1 MRGGSGKRRRRGSS
15 PAVTIAPNGAS
26 IPLTSDR
33 TTARIVV
40 AEDSL
45 LVRTGIVRLLRDA
58 FDVVGEASSARE
70 LLDLVEREQPDAALI
85 DIRLPPTHSDEGLRA
100 AAEIRRRFPSV
111 ALLVVSQYVEAEY
124 ALRLL
129 SGEERQVGY
138 LLKDRILEP
147 RQLTD
152 AITRIVEGGVVV
164 DPALVT
170 QLLDRPRL
178 GEPLGDLTPRER
190 DVLALMAEGLTDRGI
205 AERLF
210 VTPKTVETHIRHI
223 FGKLS
228 LPETALDNK
237 RVHAVLTY
245 LRA

>member
-1 MRGGSGKRRRRGSS
+1 
-15 PAVTIAPNGAS
+15 VTIARDGTG
-26 IPLTSDR
+26 IPSAHERSL
-33 TTARIVV
+33 ARVVV

-45 LVRTGIVRLLRDA
+45 LVRTGLVRLLRDDC
-58 FDVVGEASSARE
+58 DVVGEAATAAD
-70 LLDLVEREQPDAALI
+70 LLQVVEREQPDAALI

-100 AAEIRRRFPSV
+100 AAEIRSRFPSV

-129 SGEERQVGY
+129 EGEERRIGY

-170 QLLDRPRL
+170 QLLERPRL
-178 GEPLGDLTPRER
+178 HDPLGELTPRER
-190 DVLALMAEGLTDRGI
+190 EVLALMAEGLTDRGI
-205 AERLF
+205 GRRLF
-210 VTPKTVETHIRHI
+210 VTPKTVETHVRHI
-223 FGKLS
+223 FAKLS

>member
-1 MRGGSGKRRRRGSS
+1 
-15 PAVTIAPNGAS
+15 VTIARDGVSARS
-26 IPLTSDR
+26 ARERS
-33 TTARIVV
+33 TARVVV
-40 AEDSL
+40 ADDSL
-45 LVRTGIVRLLRDA
+45 VVRAGLVRLLRDS
-58 FDVVGEASSARE
+58 FDVVGEASTAEE
-70 LLDLVEREQPDAALI
+70 LLAVVERERPDAALI
-85 DIRLPPTHSDEGLRA
+85 DIRLPPTQTDEGLRA

-129 SGEERQVGY
+129 EGDERRVGY

-147 RQLTD
+147 QQLMD
-152 AITRIVEGGVVV
+152 AITRVVEGGVVV

-178 GEPLGDLTPRER
+178 TEPLDDLTPRER
-190 DVLALMAEGLTDRGI
+190 EVLAWMAEGLTDSGI
-205 AERLF
+205 AARLF

-223 FGKLS
+223 FAKLS

-237 RVHAVLTY
+237 RVRAVLTY